1 MVSVA
6 TMADVAAI
14 EQVSL
19 SERDLPANTYEA
31 IRRGA
36 ALNPDG
42 VALHFFL
49 QGDSYDKGVSY
60 TYREWVGALHQT
72 ANMFHALGLRP
83 GEVVTMILPNLPQ
96 AFLTILGG
104 EMAGIVGPI
113 NPMLDPAGLADIMNA
128 AQSKMLVTLAPFPG
142 VDIWEKA
149 VSVVEQTPTVE
160 TVAVVDLAD
169 FIPGLPKPEL
179 PEIIAQARVVDFNA
193 EMQKQPSDRLIFERA
208 IKPDDIASY
217 FHTGGTTGAPKI
229 ARHTHRNEVMDAWS
243 PGVVLEVEPGQVFM
257 CGLPLYHV
265 NAVVVT
271 GMIPWMYGA
280 TVLLAT
286 PMGYR
291 DKTLFPNF
299 WKIVEHYKV
308 TFFSGVPT
316 VYAGLLH
323 VPIGDSDVSSLR
335 YAICGA
341 APMPVEVFKEFE
353 RRTGIRILE
362 GYGLTEG
369 TCVSSVNPP
378 HGERRIGSIGFRIPY
393 QEMIIARVDEDGSG
407 AALPANEIGSVLI
420 RGDNVFPGYLEDRHN
435 QNIWVDLGDGRGP
448 WLNTGDLGRMD
459 AEGYFWLTGRKK
471 ELIIRGGH
479 NIDPKTIED
488 PMHRHPAVAIAAAV
502 GRPDARVG
510 ELPVVYVQ
518 LNPGAEATPAALL
531 AFAQETVPERAAIPK
546 QIIIIEQMPV
556 TAVGKIFK
564 PALVRM
570 QIEDVLGAALNRL
583 PEVAEAR
590 VQAVPSKLHGVEVT
604 ISILLAVDADR
615 AAGEKAVQDV
625 LGQYAF
631 HYVVT
636 IESQK

>member
-1 MVSVA
+1 MPHVA
-6 TMADVAAI
+6 TMADIQAI
-14 EQVSL
+14 EQVPL

-49 QGDSYDKGVSY
+49 QGDLYDKGVSF
-60 TYREWVGALHQT
+60 TYREWLGALHQT

-83 GEVVTMILPNLPQ
+83 GQVVTMILPNLPQ
-96 AFLTILGG
+96 AFLTIFGG
-104 EMAGIVGPI
+104 EIAGIVGPI
-113 NPMLDPAGLADIMNA
+113 NPLLEPEAFADIMNA
-128 AQSKMLVTLAPFPG
+128 AQSRMLVTLAPFPG

-149 VSVVEQTPTVE
+149 TSVVEKVPTVE
-160 TVAVVDLAD
+160 TVVVVDLAD
-169 FIPGLPKPEL
+169 FIPGMPKPQL
-179 PEIIAQARVVDFNA
+179 PETIAQAKVMDFNA
-193 EMQKQPSDRLIFERA
+193 EMRKQPADRLIFQREIR
-208 IKPDDIASY
+208 PDDIASY

-229 ARHTHRNEVMDAWS
+229 AQHTHRNEVFDAWS
-243 PGVVLEVEPGQVFM
+243 PGQVLEVQPGQVFM

-265 NAVVVT
+265 NAVIVT
-271 GMIPWMYGA
+271 GLIPWMYGA
-280 TVLLAT
+280 TVVLAT

-299 WKIVEHYKV
+299 WKIVEHYRV

-323 VPIGDSDVSSLR
+323 VPIGDADVSSLE

-393 QEMIIARVDEDGSG
+393 QEMVIAQVNEDGTG
-407 AALPANEIGSVLI
+407 ELLPPNEIGSVLI
-420 RGDNVFPGYLEDRHN
+420 RGDNVFPGYLEEVHN
-435 QNIWVDLGDGRGP
+435 QDIWVDLGDGGGP
-448 WLNTGDLGRMD
+448 WLNTGDLGRQD
-459 AEGYFWLTGRKK
+459 EDGYFWLTGRKK

-479 NIDPKTIED
+479 NIDPKVIEE
-488 PMHRHPAVAIAAAV
+488 PMHRHPAVALAAAV
-502 GRPDARVG
+502 GRPDPRVG
-510 ELPVVYVQ
+510 EVPVVYVQ
-518 LNPGAEATPAALL
+518 LKPGSEATVEELL
-531 AFAQETVPERAAIPK
+531 AFAQEHIPERAAIPK
-546 QIIIIEQMPV
+546 RVYLIEQMPV

-570 QIEDVLGAALNRL
+570 QIDEVLGEALNAL
-583 PEVAEAR
+583 AEVAEAQ
-590 VQAVPSKLHGVEVT
+590 VQAVPSKLHGTEVHVQVR
-604 ISILLAVDADR
+604 LAEGVDA
-615 AAGEKAVQDV
+615 AAGEAAVQGV

-631 HYVVT
+631 HYVVEVA
-636 IESQK
+636 ES

>member
-1 MVSVA
+1 MARVA
-6 TMADVAAI
+6 TMADIEAI
-14 EQVSL
+14 EQIPL
-19 SERDLPANTYEA
+19 AEQDLPASTYEA

-36 ALNPDG
+36 AINPDG

-49 QGDSYDKGVSY
+49 QGDMYDKGVSF

-96 AFLTILGG
+96 AFLTIFGG
-104 EMAGIVGPI
+104 EIAGVVGPI
-113 NPMLDPAGLADIMNA
+113 NPLLEPEAFADIMNA
-128 AQSKMLVTLAPFPG
+128 AKSKMLVTLAPFPD

-149 VSVVEQTPTVE
+149 SAVVEKVPTVE
-160 TVAVVDLAD
+160 TVVAVDLAD
-169 FIPGLPKPEL
+169 FIPGMPKPPL
-179 PEIIAQARVVDFNA
+179 PETIAQARVVDFNA
-193 EMQKQPSDRLIFERA
+193 EMKKQPPEKLIFQRE
-208 IKPDDIASY
+208 IKPDDTASY

-243 PGVVLEVEPGQVFM
+243 PGIVLEVGPGQVFM

-265 NAVVVT
+265 NAVIVT
-271 GMIPWMYGA
+271 GLIPWMYGA

-291 DKTLFPNF
+291 DKTIFPNF

-393 QEMIIARVDEDGSG
+393 QEMTIAQVADGGKGRPLS
-407 AALPANEIGSVLI
+407 ANEIGAVLI
-420 RGDNVFPGYLEDRHN
+420 RGDNVFPGYLEAIHN
-435 QNIWVDLGDGRGP
+435 KNIWVDLEDGGGP
-448 WLNTGDLGRMD
+448 WLNTGDLGRQD
-459 AEGYFWLTGRKK
+459 EDGYFWLTGRKK

-510 ELPVVYVQ
+510 EVPVVYVQ
-518 LNPGAEATPAALL
+518 LRPGAQATPAELL
-531 AFAQETVPERAAIPK
+531 AFAQQHVPERAAIPK

-570 QIEDVLGAALNRL
+570 QIEEVLGAALNAL
-583 PEVAEAR
+583 DEVASAR
-590 VQAVPSKLHGVEVT
+590 VQAVPSKLHGTEVRIAIT
-604 ISILLAVDADR
+604 LAEGVAGK
-615 AAGEKAVQDV
+615 AGEEAVQRV
-625 LGQYAF
+625 LGQFAF
-631 HYVVT
+631 HYDLT
-636 IESQK
+636 IA

>member
-1 MVSVA
+1 MPHVA
-6 TMADVAAI
+6 TLADIEAI
-14 EQVSL
+14 EQIPL
-19 SERDLPANTYEA
+19 SERDLPASTYEA

-36 ALNPDG
+36 ARNPDG

-49 QGDSYDKGVSY
+49 QGDMYDKGVSF
-60 TYREWVGALHQT
+60 TYREWLGALHQT

-96 AFLTILGG
+96 AFLTIFGG
-104 EMAGIVGPI
+104 EIAGVVGPI
-113 NPMLDPAGLADIMNA
+113 NPLLEPAAFADIMNA

-149 VSVVEQTPTVE
+149 TSVVEKVPTVE
-160 TVAVVDLAD
+160 TVVVVDLAD
-169 FIPGLPKPEL
+169 FIPGMPKPEL
-179 PEIIAQARVVDFNA
+179 PETIAQAKVVDFNA
-193 EMQKQPSDRLIFERA
+193 AMKQQPPDRLIFDRT
-208 IKPDDIASY
+208 IQPDDIASY

-229 ARHTHRNEVMDAWS
+229 AQHTHRNEVFDAWS
-243 PGVVLEVEPGQVFM
+243 PGMVLEVEPGQVFM

-265 NAVVVT
+265 NAVIVT
-271 GMIPWMYGA
+271 GLIPWMFGA
-280 TVLLAT
+280 TVVLAT
-286 PMGYR
+286 PLGYR

-323 VPIGDSDVSSLR
+323 VPIGDADVSSLR

-393 QEMIIARVDEDGSG
+393 QEMVIARVNDNGTGEI
-407 AALPANEIGSVLI
+407 LPPNEIGSVLI
-420 RGDNVFPGYLEDRHN
+420 RGDNVFPGYLEDIHN
-435 QNIWVDLGDGRGP
+435 KDIWVDLGDDGGP
-448 WLNTGDLGRMD
+448 WLNTGDLGRQD
-459 AEGYFWLTGRKK
+459 EEGYFWLTGRKK

-479 NIDPKTIED
+479 NIDPKQIEE
-488 PMHRHPAVAIAAAV
+488 PMHRHPAVALAAAV

-510 ELPVVYVQ
+510 EVPVVYVQ
-518 LNPGAEATPAALL
+518 LKPGAEASPEELL
-531 AFAQETVPERAAIPK
+531 AFAQEHVPERAAIPK
-546 QIIIIEQMPV
+546 QVILIEQMPV

-570 QIEDVLGAALNRL
+570 QIGEVLGEALNAL
-583 PEVAEAR
+583 DEVAEAV
-590 VQAVPSKLHGVEVT
+590 VQAVPSKLHGTEVQVRVT
-604 ISILLAVDADR
+604 LAEGVAR
-615 AAGEKAVQDV
+615 AAGEEAVQGV

-631 HYVVT
+631 HYVVE
-636 IESQK
+636 IA

>member
-1 MVSVA
+1 MARIA
-6 TMADVAAI
+6 TMADIEAI
-14 EQVSL
+14 EQVPL
-19 SERDLPANTYEA
+19 SEQELPANTYEA
-31 IRRGA
+31 IRRGV

-49 QGDSYDKGVSY
+49 QGDMYDKGVSY
-60 TYREWVGALHQT
+60 TFREWLGALHQT

-96 AFLTILGG
+96 AFLTIFGG
-104 EMAGIVGPI
+104 EIAGIVGPI
-113 NPMLDPAGLADIMNA
+113 NPLLEPEGFADIMNA
-128 AQSKMLVTLAPFPG
+128 AGSKMLVILAPFPG

-149 VSVVEQTPTVE
+149 SSVVANVPTVE
-160 TVAVVDLAD
+160 TVLVVDLAD
-169 FIPGLPKPEL
+169 FIPGMPKPQL
-179 PEIIAQARVVDFNA
+179 PETIAQARVVDFNA
-193 EMQKQPSDRLIFERA
+193 EMKKQPADRLIFQRD
-208 IKPDDIASY
+208 IQPDDIASY

-229 ARHTHRNEVMDAWS
+229 AQHTHRNEVMDAWS
-243 PGVVLEVEPGQVFM
+243 PGIVLEVAPGQVFM

-265 NAVVVT
+265 NAVIVT

-280 TVLLAT
+280 TVVLAT

-323 VPIGDSDVSSLR
+323 VPIGDADVSSLR

-341 APMPVEVFKEFE
+341 APMPVEVFREFE
-353 RRTGIRILE
+353 RRTGLRILE

-393 QEMIIARVDEDGSG
+393 QEMIIARVNERDGMG
-407 AALPANEIGSVLI
+407 EALPPNEIGSVLI
-420 RGDNVFPGYLEDRHN
+420 RGDNVFPGYLEDIHN
-435 QNIWVDLGDGRGP
+435 QAIWVDLNDGGGP

-459 AEGYFWLTGRKK
+459 EDGYFWLTGRKK

-479 NIDPKTIED
+479 NIDPKIIED
-488 PMHRHPAVAIAAAV
+488 PMHRHPSVAIAAAV

-510 ELPVVYVQ
+510 EVPVVYVQ
-518 LNPGAEATPAALL
+518 LKPNAEATPEELL
-531 AFAQETVPERAAIPK
+531 AFAQENVPERAAIPK
-546 QIIIIEQMPV
+546 RIYIIEQMPV

-570 QIEDVLGAALNRL
+570 QIADVLGQALNAL
-583 PEVAEAR
+583 PEVAQAD
-590 VQAVPSKLHGVEVT
+590 VQAMASKLHGTEVA
-604 ISILLAVDADR
+604 IRVWLAEGVDR
-615 AAGEKAVQDV
+615 AAGEEAVQGV
-625 LGQYAF
+625 LGQFAF
-631 HYVVT
+631 HYVVE
-636 IESQK
+636 IA

>member
-1 MVSVA
+1 MPHVA
-6 TMADVAAI
+6 TMADIEAI
-14 EQVSL
+14 EQIPL
-19 SERDLPANTYEA
+19 SERELPASTYEA

-49 QGDSYDKGVSY
+49 QGDMYDKGMSY
-60 TYREWVGALHQT
+60 TYREWLGALHQT

-83 GEVVTMILPNLPQ
+83 GEVVNMILPNLPQ
-96 AFLTILGG
+96 SFLTIFGG
-104 EMAGIVGPI
+104 EIAGIVGPI
-113 NPMLDPAGLADIMNA
+113 NPLLEPEAFADIMNA

-149 VSVVEQTPTVE
+149 SSVVEKTPTVK
-160 TVAVVDLAD
+160 TVVVVDLAD
-169 FIPGLPKPEL
+169 FIPGMPKPPL
-179 PEIIAQARVVDFNA
+179 PETIAQAQVVDFNA
-193 EMQKQPSDRLIFERA
+193 AMKKQPSDGLIFERE

-229 ARHTHRNEVMDAWS
+229 ARHLHRNEVIDAWS
-243 PGVVLEVEPGQVFM
+243 PGVVLEAGPGEVFM

-265 NAVVVT
+265 NAVIVT
-271 GMIPWMYGA
+271 GMIPWMFGA

-291 DKTLFPNF
+291 DKTLFANF

-316 VYAGLLH
+316 VYAGLLN
-323 VPIGDSDVSSLR
+323 VPMGDADVSSLR

-378 HGERRIGSIGFRIPY
+378 YGERRIGSIGFRIPY
-393 QEMIIARVDEDGSG
+393 QEMVIARVNEDDTGEM
-407 AALPANEIGSVLI
+407 LPPNEIGSVLI
-420 RGDNVFPGYLEDRHN
+420 RGDNVFPGYLEDIHN
-435 QNIWVDLGDGRGP
+435 QHIWVDLGDGRGP
-448 WLNTGDLGRMD
+448 WLNTGDLGRQD
-459 AEGYFWLTGRKK
+459 EEGYFWLTGRKK

-479 NIDPKTIED
+479 NIDPKIIED

-510 ELPVVYVQ
+510 EVPVVYVQ
-518 LNPGAEATPAALL
+518 LKPGVEATTEELL
-531 AFAQETVPERAAIPK
+531 SFAQANIPERAAIPK
-546 QIIIIEQMPV
+546 RIYIIEQIPV

-570 QIEDVLGAALNRL
+570 QIEDVLGAALNAL
-583 PEVAEAR
+583 DEVDRAD
-590 VQAVPSKLHGVEVT
+590 VQAVASKRHGTEVQIHIT
-604 ISILLAVDADR
+604 MAEGAGV
-615 AAGEKAVQDV
+615 AGEKAVQGV

-636 IESQK
+636 IE

>member
-1 MVSVA
+1 MAHVA
-6 TMADVAAI
+6 TMADIKAI
-14 EQVSL
+14 EQVPL
-19 SERDLPANTYEA
+19 SEQGLPANTYEA

-36 ALNPDG
+36 ARNPDG

-49 QGDSYDKGVSY
+49 QGELYDKGVSF
-60 TYREWVGALHQT
+60 TYREWLGALHQT
-72 ANMFHALGLRP
+72 ANMFHTLGLRP
-83 GEVVTMILPNLPQ
+83 GQVVTMILPNLPQ
-96 AFLTILGG
+96 AFLTIFGG
-104 EMAGIVGPI
+104 EIAGIVGPI
-113 NPMLDPAGLADIMNA
+113 NPLLEPEAFADIMNA
-128 AQSKMLVTLAPFPG
+128 AKSKMLVTLAPFPG

-149 VSVVEQTPTVE
+149 TSVVEKVPTVE
-160 TVAVVDLAD
+160 TVVVVDLAD
-169 FIPGLPKPEL
+169 FIPGMPKPEL
-179 PEIIAQARVVDFNA
+179 PETIAQAKVVDFNA
-193 EMQKQPSDRLIFERA
+193 EMKKQPPDRLIFERD
-208 IKPDDIASY
+208 IHPDDIASY

-229 ARHTHRNEVMDAWS
+229 AQHTHHNEVFDAWS
-243 PGVVLEVEPGQVFM
+243 PGVVLEVEPGQVFL

-265 NAVVVT
+265 NAVIVT
-271 GMIPWMYGA
+271 GLIPWMFGA
-280 TVLLAT
+280 TVVLAT

-323 VPIGDSDVSSLR
+323 VPIGDADVSSLR

-393 QEMIIARVDEDGSG
+393 QEMVIARVNDDGSG
-407 AALPANEIGSVLI
+407 EILPPNEIGSVLI
-420 RGDNVFPGYLEDRHN
+420 RGDNVFPGYLEDIHN
-435 QNIWVDLGDGRGP
+435 QGIWVDLGDGGGP
-448 WLNTGDLGRMD
+448 WLNTGDLGRQD
-459 AEGYFWLTGRKK
+459 EEGYFWLTGRKK

-479 NIDPKTIED
+479 NIDPKQIEE
-488 PMHRHPAVAIAAAV
+488 PMHRHPAVALAAAV
-502 GRPDARVG
+502 GRPDPRVG
-510 ELPVVYVQ
+510 EVPVVYVQ
-518 LNPGAEATPAALL
+518 LKPGAEATAAELL
-531 AFAQETVPERAAIPK
+531 AFAQEHVPERAAIPK
-546 QIIIIEQMPV
+546 QVYLIEQMPV

-570 QIEDVLGAALNRL
+570 QIEEVLSSALSAL
-583 PEVAEAR
+583 DEVAEAV
-590 VQAVPSKLHGVEVT
+590 VQAVPSKLHGTEVQVRVT
-604 ISILLAVDADR
+604 LAEGVAR
-615 AAGEKAVQDV
+615 AAGEEAVQGV

-631 HYVVT
+631 HYTVE
-636 IESQK
+636 IA

>member
-1 MVSVA
+1 MPHIA
-6 TMADVAAI
+6 TMADIEAI
-14 EQVSL
+14 EQIPL
-19 SERDLPANTYEA
+19 SERELPASTYEA
-31 IRRGA
+31 IRGGA
-36 ALNPDG
+36 ALNPDE

-49 QGDSYDKGVSY
+49 QGDMYDKGVSF
-60 TYREWVGALHQT
+60 TYREWLGALHQT
-72 ANMFHALGLRP
+72 ANMFHSLGLRP
-83 GEVVTMILPNLPQ
+83 GQVVSMILPNLPHSY
-96 AFLTILGG
+96 LTIFGG
-104 EMAGIVGPI
+104 EIAGIVGPI
-113 NPMLDPAGLADIMNA
+113 NPPLEPEALADIMNA

-149 VSVVEQTPTVE
+149 SAVVEKVPTIE
-160 TVAVVDLAD
+160 TVIVVDLAD
-169 FIPGLPKPEL
+169 FIPGMPKPQL
-179 PEIIAQARVVDFNA
+179 PDTIAQAKVVDFNA
-193 EMQKQPSDRLIFERA
+193 EMKKQPPEKLIFQRE

-229 ARHTHRNEVMDAWS
+229 AQHTHRNEVMDAWS
-243 PGVVLEVEPGQVFM
+243 SGVVLEVGAGQVFM

-265 NAVVVT
+265 NGVIVT
-271 GMIPWMYGA
+271 GLIPWMFGA
-280 TVLLAT
+280 TVVLAT
-286 PMGYR
+286 PLGYR

-323 VPIGDSDVSSLR
+323 VPIGDADVSSLR

-393 QEMIIARVDEDGSG
+393 QEMVIARVNEDDSG
-407 AALPANEIGSVLI
+407 EIMPSNQIGSVLI
-420 RGDNVFPGYLEDRHN
+420 RGDNVFPGYLEDMHN
-435 QNIWVDLGDGRGP
+435 QHIWVDLDDGGAK
-448 WLNTGDLGRMD
+448 WLNTGDLGRQD
-459 AEGYFWLTGRKK
+459 EEGYFWLTGRKK

-479 NIDPKTIED
+479 NIDPKIIED

-510 ELPVVYVQ
+510 EVPVVYVQ
-518 LNPGAEATPAALL
+518 LKPGAEATAAELL
-531 AFAQETVPERAAIPK
+531 SFAQDNVPERAAIPK
-546 QIIIIEQMPV
+546 QIYIIEQMPV

-570 QIEDVLGAALNRL
+570 QIQDVLAAALNAL
-583 PEVAEAR
+583 DAVAEAD
-590 VQAVPSKLHGVEVT
+590 VQAVPSKLHGTEVK
-604 ISILLAVDADR
+604 IRVILADE
-615 AAGEKAVQDV
+615 AGEAGEEAVQSV

-636 IESQK
+636 IE

>member
-1 MVSVA
+1 MTRVA
-6 TMADVAAI
+6 TMADIEAI
-14 EQVSL
+14 EQIPL
-19 SERDLPANTYEA
+19 SERNLPANTYEA

-49 QGDSYDKGVSY
+49 QGDMYDKGVSF

-96 AFLTILGG
+96 AFLTIFGG
-104 EMAGIVGPI
+104 EIAGIVGPI
-113 NPMLDPAGLADIMNA
+113 NPLLEPEAFADIMNA

-149 VSVVEQTPTVE
+149 SAVVEKVPTVE
-160 TVAVVDLAD
+160 TVLVVDLAD
-169 FIPGLPKPEL
+169 FIPGMPKPQL
-179 PEIIAQARVVDFNA
+179 PETIAQAKVVDFNA
-193 EMQKQPSDRLIFERA
+193 EMKKQPPEKLIFERE

-229 ARHTHRNEVMDAWS
+229 AQHTHRNEVMDAWS
-243 PGVVLEVEPGQVFM
+243 PGIVLEVEPGMVFM

-265 NAVVVT
+265 NAVIVT

-280 TVLLAT
+280 TVVLAT

-353 RRTGIRILE
+353 RRTGLRILE

-369 TCVSSVNPP
+369 TCISSVNPP

-393 QEMIIARVDEDGSG
+393 QEMVVAKVNDDDTGEV
-407 AALPANEIGSVLI
+407 LPPNEIGAVLI
-420 RGDNVFPGYLEDRHN
+420 RGENVFPGYLEDIHN
-435 QNIWVDLGDGRGP
+435 QHIWVDLGDGRGP
-448 WLNTGDLGRMD
+448 WLNTGDLGRQD
-459 AEGYFWLTGRKK
+459 EDGYFWLTGRKK

-479 NIDPKTIED
+479 NIDPKIIED

-510 ELPVVYVQ
+510 EVPVVYVQ
-518 LNPGAEATPAALL
+518 LKPGAEATAEELL
-531 AFAQETVPERAAIPK
+531 SFAQANIPERAAIPK
-546 QIIIIEQMPV
+546 RIFIIEQMPV

-570 QIEDVLGAALNRL
+570 QITDVLGAALNAL
-583 PEVAEAR
+583 DEVAQAD
-590 VQAVPSKLHGVEVT
+590 VQAVPSKLHGTEVRIVITLAQGVER
-604 ISILLAVDADR
+604 D
-615 AAGEKAVQDV
+615 AGEEAVQGV

-631 HYVVT
+631 HYVVE
-636 IESQK
+636 IK

>member
-1 MVSVA
+1 MPHVA
-6 TMADVAAI
+6 TLADIEAI
-14 EQVSL
+14 EQIPL
-19 SERDLPANTYEA
+19 SERDLPASTYEA

-36 ALNPDG
+36 ARNPDG

-49 QGDSYDKGVSY
+49 QGDMYDKGVSF
-60 TYREWVGALHQT
+60 TYREWLGALHQT

-96 AFLTILGG
+96 AFLTIFGG
-104 EMAGIVGPI
+104 EIAGVVGPI
-113 NPMLDPAGLADIMNA
+113 NPLLEPAAFADIMNA

-149 VSVVEQTPTVE
+149 TSVVEKVPTVE
-160 TVAVVDLAD
+160 TVVVVDLAD
-169 FIPGLPKPEL
+169 FIPGMPKPEL
-179 PEIIAQARVVDFNA
+179 PETIAQAKVVDFNA
-193 EMQKQPSDRLIFERA
+193 AMKQQPPDRLIFDRT
-208 IKPDDIASY
+208 IQPDDIASY

-229 ARHTHRNEVMDAWS
+229 AQHTHRNEVFDAWS
-243 PGVVLEVEPGQVFM
+243 PGMVLEVEPGQVFM

-265 NAVVVT
+265 NAVIVT
-271 GMIPWMYGA
+271 GLIPWMFGA
-280 TVLLAT
+280 TVVLAT
-286 PMGYR
+286 PLGYR

-323 VPIGDSDVSSLR
+323 VPIGDADVSSLR

-393 QEMIIARVDEDGSG
+393 QEMVIARVNDNGTGEI
-407 AALPANEIGSVLI
+407 LPPNEIGSVLI
-420 RGDNVFPGYLEDRHN
+420 RGDNVFPGYLEDIHN
-435 QNIWVDLGDGRGP
+435 KDIWVDLGDDGGP
-448 WLNTGDLGRMD
+448 WLNTGDLGRQD
-459 AEGYFWLTGRKK
+459 EEGYFWLTGRKK

-479 NIDPKTIED
+479 NIDPKQIEE
-488 PMHRHPAVAIAAAV
+488 PMHRHPAVALAAAV

-510 ELPVVYVQ
+510 EVPVVYVQ
-518 LNPGAEATPAALL
+518 LKPGAEASPEELL
-531 AFAQETVPERAAIPK
+531 AFAQEHVPERAAIPK
-546 QIIIIEQMPV
+546 QVILIEQMPV

-570 QIEDVLGAALNRL
+570 QIGEVLGEALNAL
-583 PEVAEAR
+583 DEVAEAV
-590 VQAVPSKLHGVEVT
+590 VQAVPSKLHGTEVQVRVTLTEGVE
-604 ISILLAVDADR
+604 R
-615 AAGEKAVQDV
+615 AAGEEAVQGV

-631 HYVVT
+631 HYTVE
-636 IESQK
+636 IA

>member
-1 MVSVA
+1 MA
-6 TMADVAAI
+6 RITTMADIEAI
-14 EQVSL
+14 EQVPL
-19 SERDLPANTYEA
+19 AERDLPANTYEA

-42 VALHFFL
+42 IALHFFL
-49 QGDSYDKGVSY
+49 QGDMYDKGISF
-60 TYREWVGALHQT
+60 TYREWLGALHQT

-96 AFLTILGG
+96 AFLTIFGG
-104 EMAGIVGPI
+104 EIAGIVGPI
-113 NPMLDPAGLADIMNA
+113 NPLLEPTAFADIMNA
-128 AQSKMLVTLAPFPG
+128 AKSKLLVTLAPFPG

-149 VSVVEQTPTVE
+149 TSVVEQVPTIE
-160 TVAVVDLAD
+160 TIVVVDLAD
-169 FIPGLPKPEL
+169 FVPGMPKPEL
-179 PEIIAQARVVDFNA
+179 PEAIAQARVVDFNA
-193 EMQKQPSDRLIFERA
+193 EMKKQPPDRLIFERT
-208 IKPDDIASY
+208 IQPEDIASY

-229 ARHTHRNEVMDAWS
+229 AQHTHRNEVFDAWS
-243 PGVVLEVEPGQVFM
+243 PGIVLEVGPGQVFM

-265 NAVVVT
+265 NAVIVT
-271 GMIPWMYGA
+271 GLIPWMFGA
-280 TVLLAT
+280 TVVLAT

-323 VPIGDSDVSSLR
+323 VPLGDSDVSSLR

-393 QEMIIARVDEDGSG
+393 QEMVTAKVHDDSTGEL
-407 AALPANEIGSVLI
+407 LPPNEIGAVLI
-420 RGDNVFPGYLEDRHN
+420 RGENVFPGYLESIHN
-435 QNIWVDLGDGRGP
+435 KDIWVDLGDGGP
-448 WLNTGDLGRMD
+448 RWLNTGDLGRMD
-459 AEGYFWLTGRKK
+459 EDGYFWLTGRKK

-479 NIDPKTIED
+479 NIDPKLIED
-488 PMHRHPAVAIAAAV
+488 PMHRHPAVALAAAV
-502 GRPDARVG
+502 GRPDPRVG
-510 ELPVVYVQ
+510 EVPVVYVQ
-518 LNPGAEATPAALL
+518 LKPGAETTADELL
-531 AFAQETVPERAAIPK
+531 LFAQEHIPERAAVPK
-546 QIIIIEQMPV
+546 HVYIIDQMPV

-564 PALVRM
+564 PALVRK
-570 QIEDVLGAALNRL
+570 QIEDVLTAALNAL
-583 PEVAEAR
+583 EEVEEAL
-590 VQAVPSKLHGVEVT
+590 VQAVPSKLYGTQVNVQVTLKEGVT
-604 ISILLAVDADR
+604 ISS
-615 AAGEKAVQDV
+615 GEEAVQTV
-625 LGQYAF
+625 LGLYAF
-631 HYVVT
+631 HYD
-636 IESQK
+636 ISIS